1 MLSDVDRMD
10 NFLKTYMPAGGE
22 VSLSWSRIKTALVEL
37 GTTPNTGSPKCAQC
51 NEYVTVSHC
60 EINAEPDSPFC
71 HKYRTLRA
79 GA

>member
-37 GTTPNTGSPKCAQC
+37 GTTPNTGSPKKAAQKG
-51 NEYVTVSHC
+51 TS
-60 EINAEPDSPFC
+60 AEKPYTAKKQDSTNVPGEN
-71 HKYRTLRA
+71 Y
-79 GA
+79 